1 MYDRFEVFSSSLCV
15 FMNIFKVWWIAL
27 IILLLHSFQ
36 DTRDIQ
42 ISTGIKQ
49 ASKRET
55 ERLTINQAVEVDT
68 SIIHEKALLKGY
80 LIHPH
85 NGCFSRK

>member
-1 MYDRFEVFSSSLCV
+1 MYHSSSFSV
-15 FMNIFKVWWIAL
+15 RWIEL
-27 IILLLHSFQ
+27 IISLLHSFQ

-55 ERLTINQAVEVDT
+55 ERLTIKQAVEVDT

-80 LIHPH
+80 RIHPH
-85 NGCFSRK
+85 IGRFFLK